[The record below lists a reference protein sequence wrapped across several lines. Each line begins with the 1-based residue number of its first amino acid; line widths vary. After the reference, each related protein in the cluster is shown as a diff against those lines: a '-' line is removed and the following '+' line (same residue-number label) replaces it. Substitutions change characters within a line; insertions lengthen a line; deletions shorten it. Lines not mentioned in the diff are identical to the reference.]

1 MALIKRPRPEHVPL
15 LERLREAALVR
26 EEVSTLYRTLFI
38 QAVRRGIRPA
48 IIARY
53 AGISPQAANSTRK
66 RIVES
71 ADDGDRA
78 GDPETVDDIV
88 QRAKA
93 ASTGDPERHCDHRD
107 KDRRS

>member
-71 ADDGDRA
+71 GEARDGDQ
-78 GDPETVDDIV
+78 DPGTVDDIV
-88 QRAKA
+88 RRAKA
-93 ASTGDPERHCDHRD
+93 SRTDKSTRH
-107 KDRRS
+107 